1 MRIFTN
7 KHLWTT
13 FDSFIFLQCHDA
25 ILFVSRDV
33 VLTKKCGNAPQ
44 NIAILKQLQ
53 THFKAKCEKDVGT
66 PFPRVSAPLHLC
78 SYLYI
83 AICSPSFPARGIIYC
98 ADRRLVRGWLVMAYA
113 ARMKISILK
122 LFIGLFHWICS
133 ACFHLID
140 WWSWQNVMLST
151 FV

>member
-1 MRIFTN
+1 
-7 KHLWTT
+7 
-13 FDSFIFLQCHDA
+13 
-25 ILFVSRDV
+25 
-33 VLTKKCGNAPQ
+33 
-44 NIAILKQLQ
+44 
-53 THFKAKCEKDVGT
+53 
-66 PFPRVSAPLHLC
+66 
-78 SYLYI
+78 
-83 AICSPSFPARGIIYC
+83 
-98 ADRRLVRGWLVMAYA
+98 MAYA